1 MKISSPICYWVLTH
15 WSISYFVYALQVR
28 EFQERLEWFTWWIYR
43 VTVFCMKLVWSEA
56 ESGENR
62 VPLVLVSANFGVP
75 FSTAQMIFSFYRACS
90 MSLCLNECHYFQFNP
105 QFWTLHEII
114 WETLNLNQEYAINQF
129 FYIFFHSSI
138 DSLELLI
145 ALQFFKG
152 HKCFAATLIQLG
164 VLNPNTTTH
173 YNFLTDTINTTK
185 HKSSS
190 KLLSSITQYN
200 VVRFMVHANLTKWVH
215 HAYEVNTIHIV
226 PHINT
231 D

>member
-1 MKISSPICYWVLTH
+1 MDILGNCLLHEACLIRSRERREQSASRVSFCQFWSSFFY
-15 WSISYFVYALQVR
+15 SSDDLQFLPCMQYVST
-28 EFQERLEWFTWWIYR
+28 LEWMSILSVQSPVLNSTWNHLRNIE
-43 VTVFCMKLVWSEA
+43 LEA
-56 ESGENR
+56 GICNKSI
-62 VPLVLVSANFGVP
+62 L
-75 FSTAQMIFSFYRACS
+75 
-90 MSLCLNECHYFQFNP
+90 
-105 QFWTLHEII
+105 LH
-114 WETLNLNQEYAINQF
+114 F
-129 FYIFFHSSI
+129 FFHFSI

-152 HKCFAATLIQLG
+152 DKCFAATLIQLG